1 VQDKKNTHGAIY
13 GLVHFLSTS
22 ISFPTFIPIVI
33 IVKFRVQWSK
43 FTPPLIY
50 YQKRSVKVKA
60 INLDEEFGQM
70 HAIWLNIIRQICKI

>member
-1 VQDKKNTHGAIY
+1 MVEELG
-13 GLVHFLSTS
+13 
-22 ISFPTFIPIVI
+22 
-33 IVKFRVQWSK
+33 SK